1 MAIYAILFNTAPG
14 SDCSVNGS
22 SYFVVLGSSS
32 QFHERLFQIFHF
44 ENITLFCCPH
54 DILDLIEAEK
64 YCLVLGALGENS
76 VKFLT
81 EVQTNRLFACPLKF
95 YAELSSGD
103 PGPCPSSCGIS
114 WESTPLLL
122 LLEEFMKIPFSPML
136 PEALGLCFC
145 VPWCV
150 SGAPEYLIRST
161 VVHV

>member
-1 MAIYAILFNTAPG
+1 MGGCSKFSTLKT
-14 SDCSVNGS
+14 SHCSVAHMTFWTLLRLKNT
-22 SYFVVLGSSS
+22 VLSLEHLES
-32 QFHERLFQIFHF
+32 I
-44 ENITLFCCPH
+44 
-54 DILDLIEAEK
+54 
-64 YCLVLGALGENS
+64 LGENS